1 VIRVVLTTSHRSS
14 QKLRHLLNDIYRA
27 IPGTYKL
34 NRGRRPML
42 QVLEDAVSL
51 GAKYIALFHSRRGN
65 PSRIFF
71 IDVPRR
77 LWLPYALDV
86 PGYRSRVDYASM
98 QVFGP
103 VFRSARRA
111 RNCVVADL
119 TGGDAAVDAFVEVF
133 GCPAVPSPDL
143 ERLRHFY
150 DTIIV
155 MRESFGLV
163 KAEFLGRD
171 LGPRGVMLK
180 LRYVEVRGGEVGV
193 VDVEGVD

>member
-1 VIRVVLTTSHRSS
+1 MIRTVLTTSRNSS
-14 QKLRHLLNDIYRA
+14 RKLRHLLNDIHRS
-27 IPGTYKL
+27 IPSTYKL
-34 NRGRRPML
+34 NRGRRSL
-42 QVLEDAVSL
+42 VQVLEEAVLL
-51 GAKYIALFHSRRGN
+51 GAKFVALFYTRRGN
-65 PSRIFF
+65 PSRLYF
-71 IDVPRR
+71 IDVPGRVR
-77 LWLPYALDV
+77 LPYALDV

-103 VFRSARRA
+103 VFRGARRA
-111 RNCVVADL
+111 RSCVVADL
-119 TGGDAAVDAFVEVF
+119 TGGDPVVDVFVEVF
-133 GCPAVPSPDL
+133 GCGAVPSPEL

-180 LRYVEVRGGEVGV
+180 LRYVEVPARPVKIFDAESGY
-193 VDVEGVD
+193 